1 MDLWWVYLPIGAVVG
16 FMAGLL
22 GIGGGMVLVPI
33 LVFVFEANHFA
44 PEHLMHMALATAMA
58 TIPFTSVSS
67 VRAHHSRGGVDWRI
81 VTGLLPGLLSG
92 AALGTLVAGKV
103 PGRPLALFFAA
114 FLFYAATTMFF
125 DLMPKGTRSL
135 PGRAGL
141 AFVGAIVSFLAS
153 FIAAGAAL
161 MTIPFMAWCNVP
173 LRRAVGTASAIGFP
187 LSLAASVGY
196 AIAGLQAGGL
206 PQYSLGY
213 IYLPALGMIAVASV
227 LTAPLG
233 ARVSQKMPVRQLRIV
248 FALTLYVLAAR
259 MLISLW

>member
-16 FMAGLL
+16 FLAGLL

-67 VRAHHSRGGVDWRI
+67 VRAHHSRGGIDWRI

-92 AALGTLVAGKV
+92 AALGALVAGKA
-103 PGRPLALFFAA
+103 PGGPLALFFAA

-125 DLMPKGTRSL
+125 DLMPKGTRTL

-141 AFVGAIVSFLAS
+141 AFVGTIVAFLSS

-233 ARVSQKMPVRQLRIV
+233 ARVSQTMPVRQLRIV
-248 FALTLYVLAAR
+248 FALTLYVLAVR

>member
-33 LVFVFEANHFA
+33 LVFVFGANHFA

-103 PGRPLALFFAA
+103 PGRPLAVFFAA
-114 FLFYAATTMFF
+114 FLFYAATAMFF

-141 AFVGAIVSFLAS
+141 AFVGTIVSFLSS

-206 PQYSLGY
+206 PQYSLGF

-248 FALTLYVLAAR
+248 FALTLYVLAVR

>member
-16 FMAGLL
+16 FLAGLL

-141 AFVGAIVSFLAS
+141 AFVGAIVSFLSS

-196 AIAGLQAGGL
+196 AIAGLRAGGL

-248 FALTLYVLAAR
+248 FALTLYVLAVR

>member
-33 LVFVFEANHFA
+33 LVFVFGANHFA

-103 PGRPLALFFAA
+103 PGRPLAVFFAA

-141 AFVGAIVSFLAS
+141 AFVGTIVSFLSS

-206 PQYSLGY
+206 PQYSLGF

-248 FALTLYVLAAR
+248 FALTLYVLAVR

>member
-248 FALTLYVLAAR
+248 FALTLYVLAVR

>member
-141 AFVGAIVSFLAS
+141 AFVGTIVSFLSS

-248 FALTLYVLAAR
+248 FALTLYVLAVR
-259 MLISLW
+259 MLISLR

>member
-16 FMAGLL
+16 FLAGLL

-92 AALGTLVAGKV
+92 AALGTLVAGKA
-103 PGRPLALFFAA
+103 PGGPLALFFAA

-125 DLMPKGTRSL
+125 DLMPKGTRTL

-141 AFVGAIVSFLAS
+141 AFVGTIVSFLSS

-196 AIAGLQAGGL
+196 AISGLQAGGL

-248 FALTLYVLAAR
+248 FALTLYVLAVR